1 MEERNPVPEVPAVPA
16 LGVLYESSEWSDF
29 KFAME
34 LCARDVPVRMI
45 DMERPDAVEVALA
58 RTMLTS
64 RVPASA
70 VARGHVQSHAHMLEL
85 IEVAEAA
92 GIPMV
97 NTGSAFRYEISKQR
111 GVQTLGDAG
120 FCVPKVYACAPAGEI
135 DVRALAYPCIIKP
148 DCGGRSA
155 RTAVLRD
162 DAEARAFLVAA
173 PQDTTFIV
181 EEFLVAR
188 AGYVTRIEI
197 VGGACAHIQKRS
209 IAACGLSSYHV
220 GSTYEAYD
228 DTCPQEVR
236 DVAERAAALLGFE
249 LGSFDVIET
258 ERAPYIIDTNAMTNV
273 SADCEE
279 LLGFDLMAEHA
290 AYVAARWF
298 EHVGKLR

>member
-1 MEERNPVPEVPAVPA
+1 MDGNISIPDASAAPA

-45 DMERPDAVEVALA
+45 DMERPDAVEAALRCA
-58 RTMLTS
+58 MLAS

-70 VARGHVQSHAHMLEL
+70 VARGHAASHARMLEL
-85 IEVAEAA
+85 IDAAEAA
-92 GIPMV
+92 GVPMV
-97 NTGSAFRYEISKQR
+97 NAGSAFRFEISKLR
-111 GVQTLGDAG
+111 GVRVLGAAG
-120 FCVPKVYACAPAGEI
+120 LSVPEVYACAPAGQI
-135 DVRALAYPCIIKP
+135 DAGALSYPCIIKP

-162 DAEARAFLVAA
+162 DAGARAFLAAA
-173 PQDTTFIV
+173 PQGTTFIV

-228 DTCPQEVR
+228 DACPQEVR

-290 AYVAARWF
+290 AYVVGRWR
-298 EHVGKLR
+298 ELIG